1 MKKIA
6 SASYSIILITL
17 FTNLLVACGPAP
29 SPPPSMMGI
38 PEVSVV
44 QLQSGPLTLTSEL
57 PGRVTAIVDAQVRPQ
72 VTGIIQQ
79 RLFEE
84 GSMVKAGQ
92 LLYKIDPVTYRA
104 AVDSAKAT
112 LARAEASLSIAKLKA
127 DRNRRL
133 VNINAIS
140 KQDADESDA
149 AVKQAEADLAAA
161 QADLHA
167 QRINLQY
174 TDIKAPVA
182 GRISRTSA
190 TIGTLVTANQA
201 NVLATIQQLDPIY
214 IDVSQPSL
222 ALLNLKQSLSK
233 GVLQEGTAA
242 VDILMQNGMY
252 HPNKGVMK
260 FSEVTVD
267 QATDTVTLRVKAPN
281 TNGDLLPGM
290 YVKTVI
296 NMGVV
301 NNAILLSQKAVMRD
315 ALGKSYVWVV
325 NVDNVVE
332 QHSINISQAIGNQW
346 LVNSGVSDGDRVIV
360 EGFQKAKPGTKVEI
374 ASVEI
379 SSTPSPAIEH

>member
-1 MKKIA
+1 MKKNA
-6 SASYSIILITL
+6 SAPYSIIFITL

-29 SPPPSMMGI
+29 SPPPSTMGI
-38 PEVSVV
+38 AEVSVE
-44 QLQSGPLTLTSEL
+44 QLQSRPLTLTSEL
-57 PGRVTAIVDAQVRPQ
+57 PGRVTAIVDAQIRPQ

-112 LARAEASLSIAKLKA
+112 VARAEASLSIAKLKA
-127 DRNRRL
+127 DRNRKL
-133 VNINAIS
+133 VKINAVS

-149 AVKQAEADLAAA
+149 ALKQAEADLNAAR
-161 QADLHA
+161 ADLHT
-167 QRINLQY
+167 QRINLLY

-233 GVLQEGTAA
+233 GELQESTST
-242 VDILMQNGMY
+242 VDIMLQNGM
-252 HPNKGVMK
+252 HLPNKGVMK

-267 QATDTVTLRVKAPN
+267 QATDTVTLRVKTSN
-281 TNGDLLPGM
+281 TNNDLLPGM

-296 NMGVV
+296 NMGVID
-301 NNAILLSQKAVMRD
+301 NAILLPQKAVMRD

-325 NVDNVVE
+325 NADNKVE
-332 QHSINISQAIGNQW
+332 QHPIKISQAIGNQW
-346 LVNSGVSDGDRVIV
+346 LINEGLYSGDRVIV
-360 EGFQKAKPGTKVEI
+360 EGFQKAKPGSQVEI

-379 SSTPSPAIEH
+379 SAPPSPTIEH